1 MTSSFKRTFRIAL
14 KENTEKSDKKDLYSR
29 NSKTPVTQNKMLK
42 KVMIRK
48 QQTEKPFEWD
58 PPAPSTVYIKI
69 KNIPYETFKT
79 RLNQGMVTTELDQIR
94 YRLERH
100 IYCCGVCS
108 KYING
113 YCIITNR
120 RAEPGWICKSFVPKE
135 EFIYL
140 DSRPAREDS
149 EGFRYLSET
158 GLERYRTEEKGE
170 SGGPET
176 GGSEGIYEEGV
187 ALYRQGRLRLALKAF
202 DRVLEENPL
211 DFPALYHRGNSLLKL
226 KRYEEALETFEK
238 ASEIRPENA
247 GLWTNM
253 GFALKKLE
261 RFLDA
266 LEAFEKSISL
276 NPVQKSAWEGKD
288 SVLALIGLCEEKLSE
303 YEKTLEKNPGDPD
316 ALFETGKLWL
326 RLGEQEKAMQVF
338 KKALEVKP
346 ENAEAWQLRGKILFK
361 TGSEKEA
368 LHAFEKAT
376 RLKPDH
382 PEAWYEKG
390 KVFLKLG
397 NLRAAENAFKIAADL
412 WESKGFKTKAESA
425 RESIRRLS
433 PGKV

>member
-1 MTSSFKRTFRIAL
+1 
-14 KENTEKSDKKDLYSR
+14 
-29 NSKTPVTQNKMLK
+29 
-42 KVMIRK
+42 MIRK
-48 QQTEKPFEWD
+48 KQTEKPFEWD

-79 RLNQGMVTTELDQIR
+79 RLNQGLVTTELDQIR

-140 DSRPAREDS
+140 DARPDRKDS
-149 EGFRYLSET
+149 AGFRYLSET
-158 GLERYRTEEKGE
+158 GLERDRAEEEEEAGIQGSRGAE
-170 SGGPET
+170 S
-176 GGSEGIYEEGV
+176 IYDEGV
-187 ALYRQGRLRLALKAF
+187 ALYRQGRLKLALKAF

-211 DFPALYHRGNSLLKL
+211 DFAALYHKGNSLLKL

-238 ASEIRPENA
+238 ASEIKPENA

-261 RFLDA
+261 LFRDA

-276 NPVQKSAWEGKD
+276 NPVQKNAWEGKD
-288 SVLALIGLCEEKLSE
+288 SVLTLIRLCEEKLGESE
-303 YEKTLEKNPGDPD
+303 KALERNPGDPD
-316 ALFETGKLWL
+316 VLFETGKLWL
-326 RLGEQEKAMQVF
+326 RLGEQEKAIQAF

-346 ENAEAWQLRGKILFK
+346 ENAEAWQLRGRILFK
-361 TGSEKEA
+361 AGSEKEA

-376 RLKPDH
+376 RLRPDH

-390 KVFLKLG
+390 KIFLKLG

-412 WESKGFKTKAESA
+412 WESVGAKTKAESA
-425 RESIRRLS
+425 RENIRRLES
-433 PGKV
+433 GKE